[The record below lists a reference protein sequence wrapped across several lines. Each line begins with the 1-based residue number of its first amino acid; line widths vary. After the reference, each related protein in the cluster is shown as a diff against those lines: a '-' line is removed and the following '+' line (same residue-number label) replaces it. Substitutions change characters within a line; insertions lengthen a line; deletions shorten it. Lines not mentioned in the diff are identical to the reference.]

1 MRSLKVLAIVGLA
14 VMGMFISVQAQQKSN
29 LAGITVQDI
38 DVFFRPKFVA
48 SHVLQLDAVRYKP
61 INTPGG
67 AIAFSICFTKSPNID
82 DVWWL
87 DNQGQLI
94 RRFEGSA
101 AIKEALRSAKCLG
114 VDFRIGT
121 DNSIAVR
128 ADQKLVGLGRFPV
141 PFNAYGIHFFWLDKE
156 TIDDIRWLDKDGN
169 DIGPASLEPVPTLTE
184 WGLIALAVLL
194 AGSLAFMIRRRLAP
208 RPAGA

>member
-1 MRSLKVLAIVGLA
+1 MRSLKVLAVVGLA

-38 DVFFRPKFVA
+38 DVFFRPVD
-48 SHVLQLDAVRYKP
+48 SHVLRLDAVRYKP
-61 INTPGG
+61 INTLGG

-82 DVWWL
+82 DVRWL
-87 DNQGQLI
+87 DNQGQFI
-94 RRFEGSA
+94 REFVGA
-101 AIKEALRSAKCLG
+101 GAIKDALRSAKCLG
-114 VDFRIGT
+114 VDFRIT
-121 DNSIAVR
+121 DGRIAVR
-128 ADQKLVGLGRFPV
+128 ADQKLVERFPV
-141 PFNAYGIHFFWLDKE
+141 PGDAYGIHFRLGAKE
-156 TIDDIRWLDKDGN
+156 TIADIRWLDKDGN

-194 AGSLAFMIRRRLAP
+194 AGSLAFMIRRRFAP

>member
-82 DVWWL
+82 DVRWL
-87 DNQGQLI
+87 DDQGQFI
-94 RRFEGSA
+94 SREFVGA
-101 AIKEALRSAKCLG
+101 GAIKDALRSAKCLG
-114 VDFRIGT
+114 VDFRIT
-121 DNSIAVR
+121 DGSIAVR
-128 ADQKLVGLGRFPV
+128 ADQKLVERFPV
-141 PFNAYGIHFFWLDKE
+141 PGNAYGIHFWLGAKE
-156 TIDDIRWLDKDGN
+156 TIADIRWLDKDGN